1 MKKLLLCVFLCLTM
15 LVSCSNNSN
24 DSVISDSVT
33 DYEEVVTDTETA
45 KDLSVYLT
53 ETNEENLISVKIP
66 VFEDK
71 AKDQLVYDYICGY
84 FSNIGLTDFD
94 LVYSE
99 NKVDLEEKTYSDYY
113 IDVDYEITRS
123 SSKVISIVFKG
134 ILNQKNAAH
143 PMHLFFSL
151 NIAPDTNERIFFKDS
166 YVIDKEL
173 FNCFAAYARRNIEQK
188 LGGWPENLGEFS
200 EDICT
205 LDSFLSGMKSEKA
218 FFSYYTDNGVGIS
231 FPVPFALGN
240 HIEAVIPYANLKS
253 RIENIDTDTEII
265 ETDTDVITDAV
276 VTDDVADD
284 TVYYSS
290 VVVKGKVLSSACYF
304 KVYPDE
310 HYAEVPMTSIMR
322 ALGAEVS
329 WDGSVFVVSYNGT
342 EWKYDTKEM
351 DYGLPLAP
359 GTQHGVRNHIGEELI
374 FDDGTAYRTFKF
386 YFGVILT
393 IDYENGS
400 IVVK

>member
-15 LVSCSNNSN
+15 LVSCSDNPD

-33 DYEEVVTDTETA
+33 DYEEIVTDIETA
-45 KDLSVYLT
+45 KDSSVYLT
-53 ETNEENLISVKIP
+53 EINEENLISVKIP
-66 VFEDK
+66 VFEDT
-71 AKDQLVYDYICGY
+71 AKNQLVYDYICGY
-84 FSNIGLTDFD
+84 FSNIGLTEFD
-94 LVYSE
+94 LVYSDNRVE
-99 NKVDLEEKTYSDYY
+99 LEEKTYSDYY

-151 NIAPDTNERIFFKDS
+151 NIDLETNERIFFKDS

-240 HIEAVIPYANLKS
+240 HIEAVIPYPNLKS

-265 ETDTDVITDAV
+265 E
-276 VTDDVADD
+276 TDDVADD

-290 VVVKGKVLSSACYF
+290 VVVKGKVLPSDCYF
-304 KVYPDE
+304 KVNPDE

-322 ALGAEVS
+322 ALGAEVN
-329 WDGSVFVVSYNGT
+329 WDGSVFAVSYNGT

-359 GTQHGVRNHIGEELI
+359 GTPHGVRNHMGEELL
-374 FDDGTAYRTFKF
+374 FDDGTAYRTLKY
-386 YFGVILT
+386 YFGVVLT